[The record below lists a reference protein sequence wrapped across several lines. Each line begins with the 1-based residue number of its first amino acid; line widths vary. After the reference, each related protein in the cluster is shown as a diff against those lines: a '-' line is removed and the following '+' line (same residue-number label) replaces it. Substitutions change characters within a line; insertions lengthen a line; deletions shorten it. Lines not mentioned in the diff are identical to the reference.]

1 MWLIYIYIY
10 IVILLEGHGNLQA
23 IWGYGASEQ
32 KVGLDGVDTPQTVMN
47 TKENI
52 CDCIQNITTQNINWE
67 RKKNFDPM
75 WVRVAAPR
83 LDLGPFLLLNL
94 APVFHKNDDKKQT
107 KYYDVTEY

>member
-1 MWLIYIYIY
+1 M
-10 IVILLEGHGNLQA
+10 
-23 IWGYGASEQ
+23 
-32 KVGLDGVDTPQTVMN
+32 T
-47 TKENI
+47 TKK
-52 CDCIQNITTQNINWE
+52 CDCIKNITTQNINWG

-83 LDLGPFLLLNL
+83 LDLGPFLLINL